1 MLSLIMGVLAGYVLR
16 DAKAKMG
23 AYVVA
28 GLAILLLS
36 ILLTGLF
43 AVFTG
48 GAVALTMELITGTV
62 GEIVLGLI
70 GGVVLYEVVAR
81 LKAY

>member
-23 AYVVA
+23 AYVIV
-28 GLAILLLS
+28 GLAVLLLS
-36 ILLTGLF
+36 ILLTGIF

-48 GAVALTMELITGTV
+48 GAVALTMELITKTV
-62 GEIVLGLI
+62 GEIVLGLV
-70 GGVVLYEVVAR
+70 GGAILYEIVAR